1 MGQSYDYIVV
11 GAGTAGCIMAARLSE
26 DPGVNVLLVEAGGS
40 DRGLFITMPGALP
53 FVYQNTK
60 INWGHRSGR
69 AGAAPQRQDHRR
81 EGRQGDRRIVLDQRD
96 DLQPRQP
103 DGL

>member
-26 DPGVNVLLVEAGGS
+26 DSGVNVLLVEAGGS

-53 FVYQNTK
+53 FVYQTP
-60 INWGHRSGR
+60 RSTGVTGR
-69 AGAAPQRQDHRR
+69 GRSRTSTARSSTRR
-81 EGRQGDRRIVLDQRD
+81 PAR
-96 DLQPRQP
+96 
-103 DGL
+103 